1 MKTAEINFKITLDEN
16 NLPIDIQWTASDA
29 VGGGKSKAIMLAMW
43 DEKEGNTMRFDLWT
57 KDMMVDEMKQ
67 FFHQNLLTMGEAF
80 MRATGEENI
89 VEDLK
94 DYCAHFAEK
103 MELDTPPTN

>member
-1 MKTAEINFKITLDEN
+1 
-16 NLPIDIQWTASDA
+16 
-29 VGGGKSKAIMLAMW
+29 
-43 DEKEGNTMRFDLWT
+43 
-57 KDMMVDEMKQ
+57 MKQ